1 MMDAKKPRCAHR
13 GFGVFASARLPGA
26 ILPLLAREGGRTWLN
41 TPSQKPKRSSI
52 RRPIIAR
59 RTNCSATLTRE
70 EKARALD
77 MWEQDAR
84 QMLTASNEGMP
95 GSAEGTQRSDHSR
108 LGQVERAKLKLG
120 KKPRPKPA
128 H

>member
-1 MMDAKKPRCAHR
+1 
-13 GFGVFASARLPGA
+13 
-26 ILPLLAREGGRTWLN
+26 
-41 TPSQKPKRSSI
+41 
-52 RRPIIAR
+52 
-59 RTNCSATLTRE
+59 
-70 EKARALD
+70 

>member
-1 MMDAKKPRCAHR
+1 MAEH
-13 GFGVFASARLPGA
+13 A
-26 ILPLLAREGGRTWLN
+26 ITKAEKIEHPQTCY
-41 TPSQKPKRSSI
+41 RSPDEI
-52 RRPIIAR
+52 LGDD
-59 RTNCSATLTRE
+59 TLTRE

-95 GSAEGTQRSDHSR
+95 GSAEGTQRSDHSQ

-120 KKPRPKPA
+120 KKPRSKPA